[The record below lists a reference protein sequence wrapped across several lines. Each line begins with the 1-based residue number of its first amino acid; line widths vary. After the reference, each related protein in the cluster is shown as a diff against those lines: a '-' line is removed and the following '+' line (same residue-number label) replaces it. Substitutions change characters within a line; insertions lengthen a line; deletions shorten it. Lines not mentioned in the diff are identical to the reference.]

1 MSVKYTIL
9 GDIICEERELRQL
22 SQEGLAALA
31 GLSRTFIGEIERGTA
46 KLSFES
52 LVAIADGLGMNLSEI
67 VIEYER
73 RSGTKC

>member
-1 MSVKYTIL
+1 MSVDYAVL
-9 GDIICEERELRQL
+9 GDIIRRERELRQL
-22 SQEGLAALA
+22 SQESLAALA
-31 GLSRTFIGEIERGTA
+31 GISRTFIGEVERGTA

-73 RSGTKC
+73 LSAPKR

>member
-1 MSVKYTIL
+1 MAVDHAVL
-9 GDIICEERELRQL
+9 GDIIRRERELRQL

-31 GLSRTFIGEIERGTA
+31 GISRTFIGEVERGDA

-52 LVAIADGLGMNLSEI
+52 LAAISDGLGMNLSEI

-73 RSGTKC
+73 RSATKR